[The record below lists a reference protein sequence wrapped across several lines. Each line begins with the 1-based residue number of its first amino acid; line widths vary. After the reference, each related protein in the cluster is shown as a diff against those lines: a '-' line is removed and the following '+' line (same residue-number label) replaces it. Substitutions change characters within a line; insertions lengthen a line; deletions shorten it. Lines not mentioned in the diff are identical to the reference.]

1 MMLSHDLDA
10 KRLEL
15 LHEVLPSAK
24 RIAVLRYP
32 PPRHDTTFAKLGV
45 AADRLGLILHGVTAD
60 APSAYLPAL
69 HSARQAGVDA
79 LLVASSP
86 DFARD
91 AAIIAKAATA
101 AGLPTVCEW
110 DFMAR
115 DGCLIGYGP
124 LNAELR
130 RRTGVHV
137 AQILRGIPAGDIPI
151 EGPTSFALSL
161 NLRTAQAVGIDFQPA
176 ILARADEVIE

>member
-10 KRLEL
+10 KRLEI

-45 AADRLGLILHGVTAD
+45 AADRLGLSLHGVIVD

-69 HSARQAGVDA
+69 QSARQASVDA

-91 AAIIAKAATA
+91 AAVISKAATA
-101 AGLPTVCEW
+101 IGLPTVCRW
-110 DFMAR
+110 TSWPA
-115 DGCLIGYGP
+115 
-124 LNAELR
+124 
-130 RRTGVHV
+130 TGASSGMGH
-137 AQILRGIPAGDIPI
+137 
-151 EGPTSFALSL
+151 
-161 NLRTAQAVGIDFQPA
+161 
-176 ILARADEVIE
+176 

>member
-1 MMLSHDLDA
+1 
-10 KRLEL
+10 
-15 LHEVLPSAK
+15 
-24 RIAVLRYP
+24 
-32 PPRHDTTFAKLGV
+32 V
-45 AADRLGLILHGVTAD
+45 AADRLGLSLHGVIVD

-69 HSARQAGVDA
+69 QSARQAGVDA

-91 AAIIAKAATA
+91 AAVIGKAATA
-101 AGLPTVCEW
+101 TGLPTVCEW

-130 RRTGVHV
+130 RRNCPCPTTSPKSSMRPRWRGTMTRSCRDPDRTVREKAARV
-137 AQILRGIPAGDIPI
+137 SAAPFQALTACDSQNPQNPRMGLLGASLRPSA
-151 EGPTSFALSL
+151 SFALPVPRPAAYHEEW
-161 NLRTAQAVGIDFQPA
+161 LR
-176 ILARADEVIE
+176 